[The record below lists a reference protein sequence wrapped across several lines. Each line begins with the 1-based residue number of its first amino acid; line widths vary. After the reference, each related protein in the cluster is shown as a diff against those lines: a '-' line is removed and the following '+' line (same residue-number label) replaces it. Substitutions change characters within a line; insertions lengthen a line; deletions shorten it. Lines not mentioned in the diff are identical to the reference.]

1 MKNTGSKVMASAS
14 MIALASAHG
23 FIVSP
28 SPRMPG
34 SAMSDA
40 CGEQMYNNQMGDNL
54 GNVQGQLQV
63 ANGQDD
69 YDAAAC
75 NVWLCK
81 GYKYEDNTDN
91 VQEYSAGEEVDM
103 EVNIAAPHTGHANV
117 SVVSTSTGQVL
128 GSALKSWD
136 EYASN
141 AYTIPDDQLNF
152 SITIPDVGSDCSSPG
167 DCVIQ
172 WFWDAPDIDQTY
184 ESCID
189 IVVSGGGSGGSSS
202 GSSGNTGSS
211 GGSSNS
217 TAPAGPSGATSSAV
231 EVAEDVASSTAFSTA
246 AATSSSAASVT
257 SSSAA
262 SPSNAGS
269 DESSEGADETCEVV
283 YVTASAAAETPAA
296 RRHKRH
302 TRH

>member
-1 MKNTGSKVMASAS
+1 MKNAGSKVMASAS
-14 MIALASAHG
+14 MVALASAHG

-34 SAMSDA
+34 DAMAEA
-40 CGEQMYNNQMGDNL
+40 CGQQMVSNQMGDNL

-63 ANGQDD
+63 VNGQDD
-69 YDAAAC
+69 YDEAAC

-91 VQEYSAGEEVDM
+91 VQEYTVGEEVAM
-103 EVNIAAPHTGHANV
+103 EINIAAPHTGVANV
-117 SVVSTSTGQVL
+117 SVVSVSSGQVI

-152 SITIPDVGSDCSSPG
+152 SIEIPDTGSECTSPG

-184 ESCID
+184 EACID
-189 IVVSGGGSGGSSS
+189 IVVSGGSSSGGSSS
-202 GSSGNTGSS
+202 SGSTGSS
-211 GGSSNS
+211 GGSSN
-217 TAPAGPSGATSSAV
+217 G
-231 EVAEDVASSTAFSTA
+231 TA
-246 AATSSSAASVT
+246 AATSSSAP
-257 SSSAA
+257 SSSAVVAVEDVA
-262 SPSNAGS
+262 SSTSAASSATSAASGS
-269 DESSEGADETCEVV
+269 DETSEEADETCEVV
-283 YVTASAAAETPAA
+283 YVTASAAAETPASK
-296 RRHKRH
+296 HKRH
-302 TRH
+302 ARH